1 MSTSE
6 GRNCFVPI
14 YKLVHIL
21 AMFAAFGLLLVPL
34 YVLLG
39 LLRSSDAQAVRATYF
54 ISKKL
59 GNVAFMFFFFGLAGG
74 IATLVTGGWSGTSP
88 WLLATYG
95 LLLVIAVLDGVLM
108 GPWRRQLEQ
117 SFATLGPGSPPTAD
131 VSAVLRSRQ
140 PAIYAWAT
148 TLVLAGITALMVLKP
163 SFAT

>member
-1 MSTSE
+1 
-6 GRNCFVPI
+6 VPI

-39 LLRSSDAQAVRATYF
+39 LLRSSDAHAVRATYF

-59 GNVAFMFFFFGLAGG
+59 GNVAFVFFFLGLAGG
-74 IATLVTGGWSGTSP
+74 VATLVTGGWSGTSP

-95 LLLVIAVLDGVLM
+95 LLVLVAVLDGVLM
-108 GPWRRQLEQ
+108 GPWRRRVEQ

-131 VSAVLRSRQ
+131 VSAALRSRQ

-163 SFAT
+163 SFGV